1 MLPAIKGE
9 LDEDMMERMIEVTP
23 YWHYLSKRLQ
33 QSTTAMPT
41 KFHDLTPADLKHSK
55 MRSDDSL
62 HKGKDLRIPNTT
74 PEHLAKAL
82 MSGGEKPRA
91 ETKKQKAS

>member
-1 MLPAIKGE
+1 MLPVIKGE

-33 QSTTAMPT
+33 QSATAMPT
-41 KFHDLTPADLKHSK
+41 KFHDPTPADLKHSK
-55 MRSDDSL
+55 MRGDDSL

-74 PEHLAKAL
+74 PEQLAKTL
-82 MSGGEKPRA
+82 MNGGARPRS
-91 ETKKQKAS
+91 ETKKRKAS